1 MIFWYNEDGD
11 SMINR
16 EMVYKYAKLVML
28 MKNDKD
34 YKFTDRDE
42 ELLIYMKDLMK
53 NNPKFVN
60 ITERIISTGGDE
72 AKIREL
78 IDSCVDE
85 NEITNEENKTE
96 EEQISEVFNVP
107 LHEIEHLYL
116 NGGKKIFHFYS
127 VDLGRDVVL
136 ENTNKGKSLT
146 DVLEEL
152 RQSTDV
158 EDENQDSKGDLIE
171 EAKRNNLEMEMYLP
185 NEIANNKDL
194 IGSLSDSDLEL
205 LSYLVQNA
213 DQLNIKLINVDN
225 LFYITNDHKIKEV
238 SYDANYKPVVSSPEG
253 EDGMDSNSVSN
264 EEVVDDNSDLGN
276 MFSQDDDLEKEN
288 EYENS
293 KEKENKQLVRKID
306 NYQENGFGNNYIF
319 IFAAIL
325 IIIIFILLFIVM
337 RW

>member
-1 MIFWYNEDGD
+1 
-11 SMINR
+11 MINK
-16 EMVYKYAKLVML
+16 EMVFEYAKLVIL

-34 YKFTDRDE
+34 YKFTDRDA
-42 ELLIYMKDLMK
+42 ELLIYMKELMN
-53 NNPKFVN
+53 NNPKFN
-60 ITERIISTGGDE
+60 NFTERIISTGGDE
-72 AKIREL
+72 EKIREL

-85 NEITNEENKTE
+85 NEIINEEDKTE
-96 EEQISEVFNVP
+96 EEQISEVFNIPVNG
-107 LHEIEHLYL
+107 IEHLYL

-127 VDLGRDVVL
+127 DDLGRDVVL

-171 EAKRNNLEMEMYLP
+171 EAKRNNLEMEMFP
-185 NEIANNKDL
+185 PSEIANNKDL

-205 LSYLVQNA
+205 LSYLVHNA
-213 DQLNIKLINVDN
+213 DKLNIKMINVDN
-225 LFYITNDHKIKEV
+225 LFYITNDHKLKEI
-238 SYDANYKPVVSSPEG
+238 SYDANYKPVVSGLNEA
-253 EDGMDSNSVSN
+253 EDTDNDLVSDDEIVEEDEDLN
-264 EEVVDDNSDLGN
+264 E
-276 MFSQDDDLEKEN
+276 MFNQEDTSLEKEN
-288 EYENS
+288 ENG

-337 RW
+337 R